1 MKFYGVQKGRQP
13 GVYTTWEA
21 CRAQVEGFSGA
32 KYKSFKTSQ
41 EAEVFASGSLGQGA
55 PRKERRRKRA
65 PKIHG
70 PVGIW
75 VDGACLQHAE
85 GGMRFGWAYLVME
98 GGQELHQANGNDVSP
113 EAHVHRNVAG
123 EITAVL
129 RALAWCEHQGITA
142 ATVYY
147 DYQGLASWPQGSWK
161 AKMPFTQAYVEAVRN
176 SGVALTWKKVLA
188 HSGEPY
194 NEVVDQLARAAAQGK
209 CQE

>member
-1 MKFYGVQKGRQP
+1 
-13 GVYTTWEA
+13 
-21 CRAQVEGFSGA
+21 
-32 KYKSFKTSQ
+32 
-41 EAEVFASGSLGQGA
+41 
-55 PRKERRRKRA
+55 
-65 PKIHG
+65 
-70 PVGIW
+70 
-75 VDGACLQHAE
+75 
-85 GGMRFGWAYLVME
+85 ME
-98 GGQELHQANGNDVSP
+98 GGQELHRANGNDVTP

-129 RALAWCEHQGITA
+129 KALAWCENQGIPA

-147 DYQGLASWPQGSWK
+147 DYQGLASWVIGSWK
-161 AKMPFTQAYVEAVRN
+161 AKMPFTQAYVEAIRN